1 MPDRPL
7 LDLPAP
13 THILPPQRFGGGA
26 TIFRPSRDRQRQRID
41 PKFARLS
48 AAAQTPAEL
57 LALQDDPAAI
67 APERAIVFEV
77 EGSLKDFYA
86 QARGVG
92 LEYLGDYEEE
102 FDPNEDFFVKENRA
116 RKVSGRLYLAMPDVQ
131 AIRELLSLWNRYKQ
145 NKNMGKGR
153 SEWRELFSR
162 LVDVRPWGPQDRISA
177 ETITAWEEDLA
188 RAPDA
193 PVRLEVELWFHE
205 NANRRARAF
214 ARIEAEIVAAVGGI
228 VHHATI
234 PEIRYDAVLMDLPG
248 AHVRTMIDNPAI
260 SLGRTD
266 DVMYL
271 RPQSVARHPGREE
284 FTGADSDAAAA
295 EAIEREPIAALLDGL
310 PIQNHVRLAGRLAV
324 DDPDGLE
331 DVYPV
336 ARREHGTEMA
346 SLIIHG
352 DLNLNETPLSRR
364 LYVRP
369 IMRPNAGGAERTP
382 SDRLLVDVIHQAVR
396 RIKEGDGTQAA
407 AAPGVMVIN
416 LALGDITRP
425 YARTMSPL
433 GRLLDY
439 LSYRYHVLFLVS
451 AGNILD
457 RLPVSAFATSAQFED
472 ASPEQREQAIL
483 AALNGNKSQR
493 TLLSPAESVNSLTIG
508 AAHAGSGFTGNLPDG
523 RYDPFTDEDLPSIVS
538 AMGLGFRKVVK
549 PELLFA
555 GGRAPVRIG
564 ASGGRIEIAP
574 ILAGVHLFGLKAARP
589 SLVGGDRY
597 EDFTFGTSVATALAT
612 RSAHRIYDV
621 LRDGEGGSNHAE
633 IEPTLVPLALKAL
646 LVHGAQWGTKGAF
659 LDKFFEPQG
668 TGSHFARR
676 DDIARLL
683 GYGVPK
689 IERVLDCTENRA
701 TLLGVGTIS
710 AESAL
715 LYRIPLPEGLN
726 GVRAFRAL
734 TMTLA
739 WCSPINPRHQ
749 EYRMA
754 ALDVTPGSNQKYW
767 IAPDRAL
774 QPTDRA
780 TARGTVFHEQRTGE
794 AASVFVDEGHLLLR
808 ISCRAPAGHLPDQI
822 PYALAISMEVGIE
835 AGIPVYDQ
843 VRVRL
848 ATPVPAA
855 IRP

>member
-1 MPDRPL
+1 
-7 LDLPAP
+7 
-13 THILPPQRFGGGA
+13 
-26 TIFRPSRDRQRQRID
+26 
-41 PKFARLS
+41 
-48 AAAQTPAEL
+48 
-57 LALQDDPAAI
+57 
-67 APERAIVFEV
+67 
-77 EGSLKDFYA
+77 
-86 QARGVG
+86 
-92 LEYLGDYEEE
+92 
-102 FDPNEDFFVKENRA
+102 
-116 RKVSGRLYLAMPDVQ
+116 
-131 AIRELLSLWNRYKQ
+131 
-145 NKNMGKGR
+145 
-153 SEWRELFSR
+153 
-162 LVDVRPWGPQDRISA
+162 
-177 ETITAWEEDLA
+177 
-188 RAPDA
+188 
-193 PVRLEVELWFHE
+193 
-205 NANRRARAF
+205 
-214 ARIEAEIVAAVGGI
+214 
-228 VHHATI
+228 
-234 PEIRYDAVLMDLPG
+234 
-248 AHVRTMIDNPAI
+248 
-260 SLGRTD
+260 
-266 DVMYL
+266 
-271 RPQSVARHPGREE
+271 
-284 FTGADSDAAAA
+284 
-295 EAIEREPIAALLDGL
+295 
-310 PIQNHVRLAGRLAV
+310 
-324 DDPDGLE
+324 
-331 DVYPV
+331 
-336 ARREHGTEMA
+336 
-346 SLIIHG
+346 
-352 DLNLNETPLSRR
+352 
-364 LYVRP
+364 
-369 IMRPNAGGAERTP
+369 MRPNAGGAERTP

-564 ASGGRIEIAP
+564 VSGGRIEIAP

-621 LRDGEGGSNHAE
+621 LRDGEGGSNHAD

-780 TARGTVFHEQRTGE
+780 TGRGTVFHERRIGE

-808 ISCRAPAGHLPDQI
+808 ISCRASAGHLPDQI

-855 IRP
+855 VRP